1 LSGISDAS
9 VVDTPTI
16 IGIDV
21 GGTKTAVVEGTTG
34 GEILQRATMPTNG
47 TRPFAET
54 FPTLAEQVERTIS
67 ASQTLGRRPISI
79 SVAVAGPLDAGVG
92 RLLDPPNL
100 PGWHDVALTRTLE
113 RRFPALPVFV
123 EHDAKAGALA
133 EFRFGAGASRPGL
146 RDMVFL
152 TFGTGNGAGIITGG
166 QLVRGANE
174 MAGEVWAMPVAPDD
188 SARLKTTEDGWESVS
203 SGRGL
208 LSIARRL
215 YPARWTSASRIS
227 DVVDAALGGDAD
239 ALEVVN
245 ESALWLGAGL
255 AVLVSVLNPQLI
267 VIGSLASV
275 LGDRLLAPARAVL
288 ARHALPRAVAACEI
302 VPGLLGARLGDVQSL
317 MAAIVALG
325 PL

>member
-1 LSGISDAS
+1 
-9 VVDTPTI
+9 VTDTPTI

-34 GEILQRATMPTNG
+34 GDILQRSTLPTNG
-47 TRPFAET
+47 SRPFAET
-54 FPTLAEQVERTIS
+54 FPTLAEHVERVTKT
-67 ASQTLGRRPISI
+67 AAAAGRRPIAI
-79 SVAVAGPLDAGVG
+79 SVAIAGPIDAAAG

-100 PGWHDVALTRTLE
+100 PGWHDVSLTATLE
-113 RRFPALPVFV
+113 RRFPQLPVFV

-133 EFRFGAGASRPGL
+133 EFRFGAGTSRRGL

-152 TFGTGNGAGIITGG
+152 TFGTGNGAGIIVGG

-188 SARLKTTEDGWESVS
+188 AMRLRTTEDGWESVS

-215 YPARWTSASRIS
+215 YPARWNAESRIS
-227 DVVDAALGGDAD
+227 DVVDAALGGDSA
-239 ALEVVN
+239 ALEVVD
-245 ESALWLGAGL
+245 ESGHWLGAGL

-267 VIGSLASV
+267 VIGSLAYV
-275 LGDRLLAPARAVL
+275 LGDRLLAPARAAL
-288 ARHALPRAVAACEI
+288 ARHALPRAVAGCEI
-302 VPGLLGARLGDVQSL
+302 VSGALGARLGVVQSL

-325 PL
+325 PP

>member
-1 LSGISDAS
+1 M
-9 VVDTPTI
+9 VDTPTI

-21 GGTKTAVVEGTTG
+21 GGTKTAIVEGTTG
-34 GEILQRATMPTNG
+34 GEILQRSMMPTNG
-47 TRPFAET
+47 ARPFIET
-54 FPTLAEQVERTIS
+54 FPALAEHVERAIS
-67 ASQTLGRRPISI
+67 LSHSLDRRPIAI
-79 SVAVAGPLDAGVG
+79 SVAVAGPVDAGVG
-92 RLLDPPNL
+92 HLLDPPNL
-100 PGWHDVALTRTLE
+100 PGWHDVSLTRTLE
-113 RRFPALPVFV
+113 RRFPSLPVFV

-133 EFRFGAGASRPGL
+133 EFRFGAGRTRPGL

-152 TFGTGNGAGIITGG
+152 TFGTGNGAGIIVGG

-188 SARLKTTEDGWESVS
+188 GARLKTTEDGWESVS

-215 YPARWTSASRIS
+215 YPSRWNSANRIS
-227 DVVDAALGGDAD
+227 DVVDAALDGDTD
-239 ALEVVN
+239 ALDVIH

-267 VIGSLASV
+267 VIGSLAAV
-275 LGDRLLAPARAVL
+275 LGDRLLAPARTVL

-302 VPGLLGARLGDVQSL
+302 VPGVLGSRLGDVQSL

>member
-1 LSGISDAS
+1 M
-9 VVDTPTI
+9 VDTPTI

-21 GGTKTAVVEGTTG
+21 GGTKTAIVEGTTG
-34 GEILQRATMPTNG
+34 GEVLQRSVMPTNG
-47 TRPFAET
+47 ARPFIET
-54 FPTLAEQVERTIS
+54 FPTLAEHVGRTIS
-67 ASQTLGRRPISI
+67 VSQSIGRRPIAI

-100 PGWHDVALTRTLE
+100 PGWHDVPLTRTLE

-133 EFRFGAGASRPGL
+133 EFRFGAGASRSGL
-146 RDMVFL
+146 RDMIFL
-152 TFGTGNGAGIITGG
+152 TFGTGNGAGIIVGG
-166 QLVRGANE
+166 QLARGANE

-215 YPARWTSASRIS
+215 YPSRWSSANRIS
-227 DVVDAALGGDAD
+227 DVVEAALGGDAD

-245 ESALWLGAGL
+245 EAGLWLGAGL

-267 VIGSLASV
+267 VIGSLACV
-275 LGDRLLAPARAVL
+275 LGDRLLVPARTVL
-288 ARHALPRAVAACEI
+288 ARHALPRAVAACQI
-302 VPGLLGARLGDVQSL
+302 VPGRLGQRLGDVQSL